1 MPALRTGG
9 YCGTPAYMS
18 PEQARGAPVD
28 KRTDIWA
35 FGCVLFEMLSGRRA
49 FEGNTVADTLARVLE
64 REPDWAVLP
73 AATPDAIRTLLRR
86 CFVKDPARRP
96 RDIGDLRLEL
106 EETPTMVR
114 SAAGPTRS
122 EKARRSLPFVV
133 LGLVAVVAAALG
145 WEALQRRT
153 ASSPS
158 SELVEFPIFPPDE
171 EIFSGTS
178 PQFAISPD
186 GRQVTF
192 VASASTGTILFVRSL
207 STLDARAVTGTE
219 GARNPF
225 WSPDSQSIAYFAN
238 GRLKTVRVS
247 GGSPI
252 DVCAVGRTVGAFP

>member
-1 MPALRTGG
+1 
-9 YCGTPAYMS
+9 MS

-49 FEGNTVADTLARVLE
+49 FEGTTGADTLARVLE
-64 REPDWAVLP
+64 REPDWTVLP

-106 EETPTMVR
+106 EETATLVP

-122 EKARRSLPFVV
+122 QKARRSLSFVV
-133 LGLVAVVAAALG
+133 VALVAVVAAALG
-145 WEALQRRT
+145 WGVFQRRT

-158 SELVEFPIFPPDE
+158 SELVEFAIFPPE
-171 EIFSGTS
+171 KESFSGTS

-192 VASASTGTILFVRSL
+192 VASASTGNHSLASILVYRGCPC
-207 STLDARAVTGTE
+207 RCRYG
-219 GARNPF
+219 RR
-225 WSPDSQSIAYFAN
+225 SQSVLEPRQPIHCLFCQWAAQDGPRERRIAN
-238 GRLKTVRVS
+238 RRVRCGPHLAAS
-247 GGSPI
+247 
-252 DVCAVGRTVGAFP
+252 TT